1 MAYQS
6 LYRRYRSKTFQE
18 LVGQEHIVTALKN
31 AVTENRVGHA
41 YLFSGP
47 RGTGKTSTAR
57 ILGKALNCID
67 LQEGGEPCC
76 KCDSCDSFTDGTS
89 YDLQE
94 LDAASNNGVEAVREL
109 ISKVALGSPGKT
121 KIYILD
127 EVHMLTTGAEN
138 ALLKT
143 LEEPPSHVVF
153 ILATTEPHKVAPTIR
168 SRTQHYEFELLSADD
183 LETHIRWV
191 ADDAELEVSD
201 EMVNYVLRTGG
212 GSARDTLSALE
223 QVVTAGGIPHDDD
236 NVGVILSGVAHAD
249 PSLVISGLSNAI
261 QSGRDPRVIGEAL
274 ISRLRDAFLLGLGSS
289 TVHMSDHQKNQARE
303 LHEKTKLATL
313 TRAIE
318 MIGSA
323 LIGMRQS
330 FDPSIDLE
338 VALIRLTHPTLST
351 ELSAL
356 VERIEQLESGTQI
369 ESNQFSTEVPRSSPV
384 SEISQSKE
392 VTEPIIEDNV
402 PADLSAEGN
411 ERVEEAWDASKQNLK
426 GLSKALFKELS
437 ITQINDGTVFLA
449 APNETHRQKC
459 IERLHEVVNALTDR
473 TGKTWKVEIILQ
485 PALNTPEKIEEAT
498 NSSSDKETKTLDV
511 QSLEDAPVDAG
522 DELSVI
528 SQSFPGAQIINE
540 ET

>member
-1 MAYQS
+1 MTYQS

-31 AVTENRVGHA
+31 AVTEDRVGHA

-57 ILGKALNCID
+57 ILGKALNCLD

-76 KCDSCDSFTDGTS
+76 ECDSCISFTDGTS

-109 ISKVALGSPGKT
+109 ISKVALGSPGKIKT
-121 KIYILD
+121 YILD

-168 SRTQHYEFELLSADD
+168 SRTQHYEFELLSSDD
-183 LETHIRWV
+183 LEKHIRWIS
-191 ADDAELEVSD
+191 DDAQLEVTD
-201 EMVNYVLRTGG
+201 EMIHYVLRAGG

-223 QVVTAGGIPHDDD
+223 QVVTAGGVPHDDD
-236 NVGVILSGVAHAD
+236 TVSVILSGIAHAD
-249 PSLVISGLSNAI
+249 PTLVVSGLSDAI

-274 ISRLRDAFLLGLGSS
+274 ISRLRDAFLVGLGSPIE
-289 TVHMSDHQKNQARE
+289 HLSDHQKAQARE
-303 LHEKTKLATL
+303 LQEKAKLATL

-318 MIGSA
+318 MIGGA

-356 VERIEQLESGTQI
+356 VERIEILESGNKAFP
-369 ESNQFSTEVPRSSPV
+369 ESV
-384 SEISQSKE
+384 SKE
-392 VTEPIIEDNV
+392 VSSTPTTV
-402 PADLSAEGN
+402 LSSNN
-411 ERVEEAWDASKQNLK
+411 ENTAKLSVESEVSVEETSTGSERIEEAWDASKQNLK

-437 ITQINDGTVFLA
+437 VTLIEGDVIFLA

-459 IERLHEVVNALTDR
+459 KERLHEVSSALKDR
-473 TGKTWKVEIILQ
+473 TGKNWTIEIVLKDISASEMKSKDHQINVDNETSILNVE
-485 PALNTPEKIEEAT
+485 
-498 NSSSDKETKTLDV
+498 
-511 QSLEDAPVDAG
+511 SLEDAPADAG

-528 SQSFPGAQIINE
+528 SKSFPGAQIIDE

>member
-57 ILGKALNCID
+57 ILGKALNCTD

-183 LETHIRWV
+183 LEKHIRWV
-191 ADDAELEVSD
+191 ADDAGLEVTN
-201 EMVNYVLRTGG
+201 EMIDYVLRSGG

-236 NVGVILSGVAHAD
+236 NLGVILSGVAHSD
-249 PSLVISGLSNAI
+249 SSLVISGLSDAI

-274 ISRLRDAFLLGLGSS
+274 ISRLRDAFLFGLGSS
-289 TVHMSDHQKNQARE
+289 IEHLSEHQRSQAAE

-318 MIGSA
+318 TIGSA

-338 VALIRLTHPTLST
+338 VALIRLTHPSLST

-356 VERIEQLESGTQI
+356 VERIEILESG
-369 ESNQFSTEVPRSSPV
+369 NQTNPIPLSTEVPPSNLVP
-384 SEISQSKE
+384 ETPKSKE
-392 VTEPIIEDNV
+392 TVEPITENNTPV
-402 PADLSAEGN
+402 ETSPEGN
-411 ERVEEAWDASKQNLK
+411 ERVEQAWDASKQSLK

-437 ITQINDGTVFLA
+437 ITQIDDGIIFLA

-459 IERLHEVVNALTDR
+459 NERLDEVVNALIDR
-473 TGKTWKVEIILQ
+473 TGKTWKIEIVLQ
-485 PALNTPEKIEEAT
+485 PTSKIIEKLKDDENTTDEET
-498 NSSSDKETKTLDV
+498 ESLDI

-528 SQSFPGAQIINE
+528 SKSFPGAKIINE

>member
-57 ILGKALNCID
+57 ILGKALNCIN

-168 SRTQHYEFELLSADD
+168 SRTQHYEFELLAADD
-183 LETHIRWV
+183 LEMHIRWI

-201 EMVNYVLRTGG
+201 EMINYVLRTGG

-223 QVVTAGGIPHDDD
+223 QVVTAGGIPHNDD

-249 PSLVISGLSNAI
+249 PALVISGLSNAI

-274 ISRLRDAFLLGLGSS
+274 ISRLRDAFLFGLGSS
-289 TVHMSDHQKNQARE
+289 TMHMSDHQKSQARE

-318 MIGSA
+318 TIGSA
-323 LIGMRQS
+323 LISMRQS

-351 ELSAL
+351 EISAL
-356 VERIEQLESGTQI
+356 VERIELLESGT
-369 ESNQFSTEVPRSSPV
+369 ETEFNQSSTEVPLSGPV
-384 SEISQSKE
+384 YETPQSKE
-392 VTEPIIEDNV
+392 TAEPSIEDSTSSE
-402 PADLSAEGN
+402 LSMEGN
-411 ERVEEAWDASKQNLK
+411 ERVEEAWDTSKQNLK
-426 GLSKALFKELS
+426 GLSKALFKDLS
-437 ITQINDGTVFLA
+437 ITQINDGTIFLT

-459 IERLHEVVNALTDR
+459 IERLDEVVSVLTDR
-473 TGKTWKVEIILQ
+473 TGKAWKIDIVLQ
-485 PALNTPEKIEEAT
+485 PASSKPEKIKDDDTMSAEV
-498 NSSSDKETKTLDV
+498 TKNLDV

-522 DELSVI
+522 DDLSVI
-528 SQSFPGAQIINE
+528 SKSFPGAQIINE
-540 ET
+540 DT

>member
-76 KCDSCDSFTDGTS
+76 KCDSCNSFTDGTS

-127 EVHMLTTGAEN
+127 VHMLTTGAEN

-183 LETHIRWV
+183 LETHIRWI

-201 EMVNYVLRTGG
+201 EMINYVLRTGG

-274 ISRLRDAFLLGLGSS
+274 ISRLRDAFLFGLGSS
-289 TVHMSDHQKNQARE
+289 TVHMSDHQQSQARE

-318 MIGSA
+318 TIGSA

-351 ELSAL
+351 EMSAL
-356 VERIEQLESGTQI
+356 IERIEQLESGTQV
-369 ESNQFSTEVPRSSPV
+369 EFNQSSTKVPRSSLV
-384 SEISQSKE
+384 SETPQSKE
-392 VTEPIIEDNV
+392 ASEPITEDNA
-402 PADLSAEGN
+402 PADLSTEGN
-411 ERVEEAWDASKQNLK
+411 ERIEEAWDASKRNLK

-437 ITQINDGTVFLA
+437 ISQINDGTIFLA

-459 IERLHEVVNALTDR
+459 IERLHEVVSALTDR
-473 TGKTWKVEIILQ
+473 TGKAWKVEITLQ
-485 PALNTPEKIEEAT
+485 PASSRAEKIEEDDDT
-498 NSSSDKETKTLDV
+498 RSDEETKTLDV

-528 SQSFPGAQIINE
+528 SKSFPGAQIINE
-540 ET
+540 EK

>member
-1 MAYQS
+1 MTYQS

-31 AVTENRVGHA
+31 AVTEDRVGHA

-57 ILGKALNCID
+57 ILGKALNCLD

-76 KCDSCDSFTDGTS
+76 ECDSCISFTDGTS

-109 ISKVALGSPGKT
+109 ISKVALGSPGKIKT
-121 KIYILD
+121 YILD

-168 SRTQHYEFELLSADD
+168 SRTQHYEFELLSSDD
-183 LETHIRWV
+183 LEKHIRWIG
-191 ADDAELEVSD
+191 DDAQLEVTD
-201 EMVNYVLRTGG
+201 EMIHYVLRAGG

-223 QVVTAGGIPHDDD
+223 QVVTAGGVPHDGDT
-236 NVGVILSGVAHAD
+236 VSVILSGIAHSD
-249 PSLVISGLSNAI
+249 PTLVVSGLSDAI

-274 ISRLRDAFLLGLGSS
+274 ISRLRDAFLVGLGSS
-289 TVHMSDHQKNQARE
+289 IEHLSDHQKTQARE
-303 LHEKTKLATL
+303 LQDKAKLATL

-318 MIGSA
+318 MIGGA

-356 VERIEQLESGTQI
+356 VERIEILESGNLDFSESISNEVSSIPPAVLSPNNESVAKASI
-369 ESNQFSTEVPRSSPV
+369 ESEVPVETSSNG
-384 SEISQSKE
+384 SERIQ
-392 VTEPIIEDNV
+392 
-402 PADLSAEGN
+402 
-411 ERVEEAWDASKQNLK
+411 EAWDASKQNLK

-437 ITQINDGTVFLA
+437 VTLIEGDVIFLA

-459 IERLHEVVNALTDR
+459 KERLHEVSSALKDR
-473 TGKTWKVEIILQ
+473 TGKNWTIEIVLKDISASEMKSNDHQINVDNETSILNVE
-485 PALNTPEKIEEAT
+485 
-498 NSSSDKETKTLDV
+498 
-511 QSLEDAPVDAG
+511 SLEDAPADAG

-528 SQSFPGAQIINE
+528 SKSFPGAQIIDE

>member
-57 ILGKALNCID
+57 ILGKALNCIN

-183 LETHIRWV
+183 LEMHIRWI

-201 EMVNYVLRTGG
+201 EMINYVLRTGG

-223 QVVTAGGIPHDDD
+223 QVVTAGGIPHNDD

-249 PSLVISGLSNAI
+249 PALVISGLSNAI

-274 ISRLRDAFLLGLGSS
+274 ISRLRDAFLFGLGSS
-289 TVHMSDHQKNQARE
+289 TMHMSDHQKSQARE

-318 MIGSA
+318 TIGSA
-323 LIGMRQS
+323 LISMRQS

-351 ELSAL
+351 EISAL
-356 VERIEQLESGTQI
+356 VERIELLESGT
-369 ESNQFSTEVPRSSPV
+369 ETEFNQSSTEVPLSGPV
-384 SEISQSKE
+384 YETPQSKE
-392 VTEPIIEDNV
+392 TAEPSIEDSTSSE
-402 PADLSAEGN
+402 LSMEGN
-411 ERVEEAWDASKQNLK
+411 ERVEEAWDTSKQNLK
-426 GLSKALFKELS
+426 GLSKALFKDLS
-437 ITQINDGTVFLA
+437 ITQINDGTIFLT

-459 IERLHEVVNALTDR
+459 IERLDEVVSVLTDR
-473 TGKTWKVEIILQ
+473 TGKEWKIDIVLQ
-485 PALNTPEKIEEAT
+485 PASSKPEKIKDDDTMSAEV
-498 NSSSDKETKTLDV
+498 TKNLDV

-528 SQSFPGAQIINE
+528 SKSFPGAQIINE
-540 ET
+540 DT

>member
-1 MAYQS
+1 MTYQS

-31 AVTENRVGHA
+31 AVTEDRVGHA

-57 ILGKALNCID
+57 ILGKALNCLD

-76 KCDSCDSFTDGTS
+76 ECDSCISFTDGTS

-109 ISKVALGSPGKT
+109 ISKVALGSPGKIKT
-121 KIYILD
+121 YILD

-168 SRTQHYEFELLSADD
+168 SRTQHYEFELLSSDD
-183 LETHIRWV
+183 LEKHIRWIG
-191 ADDAELEVSD
+191 DDAQLEVTD
-201 EMVNYVLRTGG
+201 EMIHYVLRAGG

-223 QVVTAGGIPHDDD
+223 QVVTAGGVPHDGDT
-236 NVGVILSGVAHAD
+236 VSVILSGIAHSD
-249 PSLVISGLSNAI
+249 PTLVVSGLSDAI

-274 ISRLRDAFLLGLGSS
+274 ISRLRDAFLVGLGSS
-289 TVHMSDHQKNQARE
+289 IEHLSDHQKTQARE
-303 LHEKTKLATL
+303 LQDKAKLATL

-318 MIGSA
+318 MIGGA

-356 VERIEQLESGTQI
+356 VERIEILESGNLDFSESISNEVSSIPPAVLSPNNESVAKASI
-369 ESNQFSTEVPRSSPV
+369 ESEVPVETSSNG
-384 SEISQSKE
+384 SERIQ
-392 VTEPIIEDNV
+392 
-402 PADLSAEGN
+402 
-411 ERVEEAWDASKQNLK
+411 EAWDASKQNLK

-437 ITQINDGTVFLA
+437 VTLIEGDVIFLA

-459 IERLHEVVNALTDR
+459 NDRLHEVTSALKDR
-473 TGKTWKVEIILQ
+473 TGQNWTIEIVLKDIS
-485 PALNTPEKIEEAT
+485 TPEMKSKDQKISVDDEISIVNVE
-498 NSSSDKETKTLDV
+498 
-511 QSLEDAPVDAG
+511 SLEDAPVDAG

-528 SQSFPGAQIINE
+528 SKSFPGAKIIDE

>member
-57 ILGKALNCID
+57 ILGKALNCIN

-168 SRTQHYEFELLSADD
+168 SRTQHYEFELLAADD
-183 LETHIRWV
+183 LEMHIRWI

-201 EMVNYVLRTGG
+201 EMINYVLRTGG

-223 QVVTAGGIPHDDD
+223 QVVTAGGIPHNDD

-249 PSLVISGLSNAI
+249 PALVISGLSNAI

-274 ISRLRDAFLLGLGSS
+274 ISRLRDAFLFGLGSS
-289 TVHMSDHQKNQARE
+289 TMHMSDHQKSQARE

-318 MIGSA
+318 TIGSA
-323 LIGMRQS
+323 LISMRQS

-351 ELSAL
+351 EISAL
-356 VERIEQLESGTQI
+356 VERIELLESGT
-369 ESNQFSTEVPRSSPV
+369 ETEFNQSSTEVPLSGPV
-384 SEISQSKE
+384 YETPQSKE
-392 VTEPIIEDNV
+392 TAEPSIEDSTSSE
-402 PADLSAEGN
+402 LSMEGN
-411 ERVEEAWDASKQNLK
+411 ERVEEAWDTSKQNLK
-426 GLSKALFKELS
+426 GLSKALFKDLS
-437 ITQINDGTVFLA
+437 ITQINDGTIFLT

-459 IERLHEVVNALTDR
+459 IERLDEVVSVLTDR
-473 TGKTWKVEIILQ
+473 TGKAWKIDIVLQ
-485 PALNTPEKIEEAT
+485 PASSKPEKIKDDDTMSAEV
-498 NSSSDKETKTLDV
+498 TKNLDV

-528 SQSFPGAQIINE
+528 SKSFPGAQIINE
-540 ET
+540 DT

>member
-57 ILGKALNCID
+57 ILGKALNCIN

-183 LETHIRWV
+183 LEMHIRWI

-201 EMVNYVLRTGG
+201 EMINYVLRTGG

-223 QVVTAGGIPHDDD
+223 QVVTAGGIPHNDD

-249 PSLVISGLSNAI
+249 PALVISGLSNAI

-274 ISRLRDAFLLGLGSS
+274 ISRLRDAFLFGLGSS
-289 TVHMSDHQKNQARE
+289 TMHMSDHQKSQARE

-318 MIGSA
+318 TIGSA
-323 LIGMRQS
+323 LISMRQS

-351 ELSAL
+351 EISAL
-356 VERIEQLESGTQI
+356 VERIELLESGT
-369 ESNQFSTEVPRSSPV
+369 ETEFNQSSTEVPLSGPV
-384 SEISQSKE
+384 YEAPQSKE
-392 VTEPIIEDNV
+392 TAEPSIEDSTSSE
-402 PADLSAEGN
+402 LSMEGN
-411 ERVEEAWDASKQNLK
+411 ERVEEAWDTSKQNLK
-426 GLSKALFKELS
+426 GLSKALFKDLS
-437 ITQINDGTVFLA
+437 ITQINDGTIFLT

-459 IERLHEVVNALTDR
+459 IERLDEVVSVLTDR
-473 TGKTWKVEIILQ
+473 TGKAWKIDIVLQ
-485 PALNTPEKIEEAT
+485 PASSKPEKIKDDDTMSAEV
-498 NSSSDKETKTLDV
+498 TKNLDV

-528 SQSFPGAQIINE
+528 SKSFPGAQIINE
-540 ET
+540 DT

>member
-76 KCDSCDSFTDGTS
+76 KCDSCNSFTDGTS

-183 LETHIRWV
+183 LETHIRWI

-201 EMVNYVLRTGG
+201 EMINYVLRTGG

-274 ISRLRDAFLLGLGSS
+274 ISRLRDAFLFGLGSS
-289 TVHMSDHQKNQARE
+289 TVHMSDHQQSQARE

-318 MIGSA
+318 TIGSA

-351 ELSAL
+351 EISAL
-356 VERIEQLESGTQI
+356 IERIEQLESGTQV
-369 ESNQFSTEVPRSSPV
+369 EFNQSSTKVPRSSLV
-384 SEISQSKE
+384 SETPQSKE
-392 VTEPIIEDNV
+392 ASEPITEDNA
-402 PADLSAEGN
+402 PADLSTEGN
-411 ERVEEAWDASKQNLK
+411 ERIEEAWDESKRNLK

-437 ITQINDGTVFLA
+437 ISQINDGTIFLA

-459 IERLHEVVNALTDR
+459 IERLHEVVSALSER
-473 TGKTWKVEIILQ
+473 TGKAWKVEITLQ
-485 PALNTPEKIEEAT
+485 PT
-498 NSSSDKETKTLDV
+498 
-511 QSLEDAPVDAG
+511 
-522 DELSVI
+522 
-528 SQSFPGAQIINE
+528 
-540 ET
+540 

>member
-76 KCDSCDSFTDGTS
+76 KCDSCNSFTDGTS

-109 ISKVALGSPGKT
+109 ISKVSLGSPGKT

-183 LETHIRWV
+183 LETHIRWI

-201 EMVNYVLRTGG
+201 EMINYVLRAGG

-249 PSLVISGLSNAI
+249 PSLVISGLSNAM

-274 ISRLRDAFLLGLGSS
+274 ISRLRDAFLFGLGSS
-289 TVHMSDHQKNQARE
+289 TVHMSDHQQSQARE

-318 MIGSA
+318 TIGSA

-351 ELSAL
+351 EMSAL
-356 VERIEQLESGTQI
+356 VERIEQLESGTQV
-369 ESNQFSTEVPRSSPV
+369 EFNQSSTKVPRSSLV
-384 SEISQSKE
+384 SETPQSKE
-392 VTEPIIEDNV
+392 ASEPITEDNA
-402 PADLSAEGN
+402 PADLSTEGN
-411 ERVEEAWDASKQNLK
+411 ERIEEAWDASKRNLK

-437 ITQINDGTVFLA
+437 ISQINDGTIFLA

-459 IERLHEVVNALTDR
+459 IERLHEVVSALTDR
-473 TGKTWKVEIILQ
+473 TGKAWKVEITLQ
-485 PALNTPEKIEEAT
+485 PASSRAEKIEEDDDT
-498 NSSSDKETKTLDV
+498 RSDEETKTLDV

-528 SQSFPGAQIINE
+528 SKSFPSAQIINE
-540 ET
+540 EK